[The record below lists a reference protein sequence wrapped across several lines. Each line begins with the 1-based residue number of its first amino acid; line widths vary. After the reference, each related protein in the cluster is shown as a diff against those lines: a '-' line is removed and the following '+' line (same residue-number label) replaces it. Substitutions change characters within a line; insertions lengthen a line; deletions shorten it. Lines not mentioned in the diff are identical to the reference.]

1 MSFCFSEFSSFG
13 FGGSRRGCAFASA
26 ALPAVAGLL
35 SQFHSLP
42 QVFVSCA
49 PGVSAVA
56 RSLFPG
62 AVVSSASSFGPGA
75 VGRAQFVQRSAAMVR
90 QLAASPAPLW
100 VCFPGCACPAGL
112 VPRSQPGAC
121 WGGFGSGSWAEC
133 AFALALGVP
142 VLVGLPAGVL
152 PPASWGQWRECWGC
166 WLLRP
171 AARQSSLPGLLSLLL
186 PVLLFAGLAFSS
198 CARRPAPAVSP
209 VPAVSA
215 ACVVQVSEV
224 PGRGQ
229 FFEAAAVAPAGAS
242 GGSVWFQF
250 QCQFPGWVGAG
261 EAAAVTTPAPAW
273 GQGLFYLEGEFPMV
287 QCAGAWGFWVPV
299 GLLPAGFGQ
308 VQWVASGQVGAR

>member
-112 VPRSQPGAC
+112 VPRRSPGAC

-186 PVLLFAGLAFSS
+186 PVLLFAGLVACSPRS
-198 CARRPAPAVSP
+198 VPVAPAPAP
-209 VPAVSA
+209 
-215 ACVVQVSEV
+215 CVVQVSEV

-242 GGSVWFQF
+242 GRFVWFQF
-250 QCQFPGWVGAG
+250 RCQFPAWVGSG
-261 EAAAVTTPAPAW
+261 GAAAVTTPAAP
-273 GQGLFYLEGEFPMV
+273 GEQEVFDLEGEYPLV
-287 QCAGAWGFWVPV
+287 QRGGAWGFWVPV
-299 GLLPAGFGQ
+299 GSLPAGFGR